1 MITDSIIIM
10 AAGLSSR
17 MKKNLTSSK
26 INHNQKIIA
35 DTKSKSLISFGIK
48 SKPFI
53 NFLISN
59 IYDSGFRNIYLVV
72 PENSND
78 FQNYFFKSSE
88 SYVGCEIKFATQ
100 AVPKKRKKPLGTSDA
115 VFQAMEQFPELKSKP
130 FCVCNGDNLYSI
142 KSFKKIRLSKFD
154 YAFIAYEREGLKFD
168 EKKVSSFS
176 VTKLD
181 SKNRLIDIIE
191 KPTIGK
197 RHFKLVKGDKIRVN
211 MNLLKFAAESS
222 YYFFESC
229 PINQRR
235 DEKEISDVILSIV
248 RSNENHF
255 YGISISEHVP
265 DLTSKN
271 DIQFVEKFL
280 K

>member
-1 MITDSIIIM
+1 M

-53 NFLISN
+53 TFLISN

-115 VFQAMEQFPELKSKP
+115 VFQTMEQFPELKSKP

-197 RHFKLVKGDKIRVN
+197 IHFKLVKGEKIRVN